1 MNVLESKI
9 ICDAKKYVNSIL
21 MPLESL
27 YYHQYEHA
35 LEVMTRAV
43 YLWKKEWLSYEEIE
57 ILALAWLFHDTW
69 FTIQYDNNEFIWAKI
84 AENYLKRV
92 LYPIEKRNN
101 VERLIQATD
110 PNYVEP
116 KNIME
121 KIIKDSDLDN
131 LWRDDFFDKWD
142 KLKMELET
150 IKKIKIKDPDWHHS
164 ALDFLWNHTY
174 YTKTQENERWEKK
187 KKNEELLKSM
197 VKEEWENVI
206 TPNY

>member
-21 MPLESL
+21 MPLENY

-35 LEVMTRAV
+35 LDVMTRAV
-43 YLWKKEWLSYEEIE
+43 YIWEKEWLSKEDIE
-57 ILALAWLFHDTW
+57 IMAISWLFHDTW

-84 AENYLKRV
+84 AENYLKSI
-92 LYPIEKRNN
+92 LYPKEKIDKVRKI
-101 VERLIQATD
+101 IQATD
-110 PNYVEP
+110 SNYDKPE
-116 KNIME
+116 NIME

-142 KLKMELET
+142 KLKKELET

-206 TPNY
+206 IPNY

>member
-21 MPLESL
+21 MPLENY

-35 LEVMTRAV
+35 LDVMTRAV
-43 YLWKKEWLSYEEIE
+43 YIGEKEGLSKEDIE
-57 ILALAWLFHDTW
+57 IMAISGLFHDTG
-69 FTIQYDNNEFIWAKI
+69 FTIQYDNNEFIGAKI
-84 AENYLKRV
+84 AENYLKSI
-92 LYPIEKRNN
+92 LYPKEKIDKVRKI
-101 VERLIQATD
+101 IQATD
-110 PNYVEP
+110 SNYDKPE
-116 KNIME
+116 NIME

-131 LWRDDFFDKWD
+131 LGRDDFFDKGD

-164 ALDFLWNHTY
+164 ALDFLWNHRY
-174 YTKTQENERWEKK
+174 YTKTQENERGEKK

-197 VKEEWENVI
+197 VKEEGEVVI
-206 TPNY
+206 KPNY

>member
-1 MNVLESKI
+1 MEILDSKL

-43 YLWKKEWLSYEEIE
+43 YLWIKEWLSDEEIE

-92 LYPIEKRNN
+92 LYPKEKRDN
-101 VERLIQATD
+101 VELLIQATD
-110 PNYVEP
+110 PNYTTP
-116 KNIME
+116 RNIME

-164 ALDFLWNHTY
+164 ALDFLWNHKY

-197 VKEEWENVI
+197 VKEEWEVVI
-206 TPNY
+206 RPNY

>member
-21 MPLESL
+21 MPLENY

-35 LEVMTRAV
+35 LDVMTRAV
-43 YLWKKEWLSYEEIE
+43 YIWEKEWLSKEDIE
-57 ILALAWLFHDTW
+57 IMAISWLFHDTW

-84 AENYLKRV
+84 AENYLKSI
-92 LYPIEKRNN
+92 LYPKEKIDKVRKI
-101 VERLIQATD
+101 IQATD
-110 PNYVEP
+110 SNYDKPE
-116 KNIME
+116 NIME

-142 KLKMELET
+142 KLKKELET

>member
-21 MPLESL
+21 MPLENY

-35 LEVMTRAV
+35 LDVMTRAV
-43 YLWKKEWLSYEEIE
+43 YIWEKEWLSKEDIE
-57 ILALAWLFHDTW
+57 IMAISWLFHDTW

-84 AENYLKRV
+84 AENYLKSI
-92 LYPIEKRNN
+92 LYPKEKIDKVRKI
-101 VERLIQATD
+101 IQATD
-110 PNYVEP
+110 SNYDKPE
-116 KNIME
+116 NIME

-164 ALDFLWNHTY
+164 ALDFLWNHRY

-197 VKEEWENVI
+197 VKEEGEVVI
-206 TPNY
+206 KPNY